1 MNIDEITCDWFEARL
16 SAYLEDDLDGET
28 RADMDKHVIACDAC
42 NALVMDLRALSV
54 DARVLPDLV
63 APRDLWDGIATRIEA
78 PVIGID
84 SGLARPAARTGVTV
98 RWATSPRFRD
108 ARLWMGTAAAG
119 LVALTAGVTYLATK
133 HAYGGAPV
141 HVAAMSSPEG
151 GSSARDASDSARTV
165 ASLVTGANPT
175 AVVQPGGGS
184 TLGST
189 APAFAA
195 QVRTVAAT
203 KTTVEQT
210 YDLEIAR
217 LRGIVNTRR
226 SRLDPYTVSVIER
239 SLSVIDQAIAES
251 RAALAKDP
259 ASGFLSEQLNS
270 ALDKKV
276 QLLRTAA
283 MLPART

>member
-1 MNIDEITCDWFEARL
+1 
-16 SAYLEDDLDGET
+16 
-28 RADMDKHVIACDAC
+28 
-42 NALVMDLRALSV
+42 MDLRALSV

-63 APRDLWDGIATRIEA
+63 PPRDLWDGIAARIEA
-78 PVIGID
+78 PVIGIA
-84 SGLARPAARTGVTV
+84 SGLPRQAVRAASLRPSA
-98 RWATSPRFRD
+98 PRLRD
-108 ARLWMGTAAAG
+108 SRLWMGAAAAA
-119 LVALTAGVTYLATK
+119 LVAVTAGVTYLATRQVY
-133 HAYGGAPV
+133 AGGAAAPV
-141 HVAAMSSPEG
+141 VAMLGRPSSVRD
-151 GSSARDASDSARTV
+151 SSRF
-165 ASLVTGANPT
+165 
-175 AVVQPGGGS
+175 
-184 TLGST
+184 ST
-189 APAFAA
+189 AAPPLVAGADSPAAA
-195 QVRTVAAT
+195 SAEATTREPAAAVRTVGLT
-203 KTTVEQT
+203 KSTVEQT
-210 YDLEIAR
+210 YDLEITR

>member
-1 MNIDEITCDWFEARL
+1 MNIDEISCDWFETRL

-28 RADMDKHVIACDAC
+28 RADMEKHVIACDAC

-54 DARVLPDLV
+54 DARTLPDLV
-63 APRDLWDGIATRIEA
+63 PPRDLWDGIAVRIEA

-84 SGLARPAARTGVTV
+84 SGLARPAV
-98 RWATSPRFRD
+98 RAAASLRRSASPRFRD
-108 ARLWMGTAAAG
+108 SRVWMSAAAAG
-119 LVALTAGVTYLATK
+119 LVAVTAGITYLATK
-133 HAYGGAPV
+133 QVYAGGADVPV
-141 HVAAMSSPEG
+141 VATLGRVGRSPMRDSSNPAMDAPPAG
-151 GSSARDASDSARTV
+151 ARSAAPAGADPTVAGTMSVPAAELRTV
-165 ASLVTGANPT
+165 AL
-175 AVVQPGGGS
+175 
-184 TLGST
+184 
-189 APAFAA
+189 
-195 QVRTVAAT
+195 T
-203 KTTVEQT
+203 KSSVERT

-259 ASGFLSEQLNS
+259 ASGFLSEQLNN

>member
-1 MNIDEITCDWFEARL
+1 MINDDDITCDWFEARL
-16 SAYLEDDLDGET
+16 SAFLEDDLDAET
-28 RADMDKHVIACDAC
+28 RIEMEKHALGCDAC

-63 APRDLWDGIATRIEA
+63 APRDLWQGIAARIEA

-84 SGLARPAARTGVTV
+84 SGVARSGARTGAPVLHS
-98 RWATSPRFRD
+98 APRRSWSSRGWLG
-108 ARLWMGTAAAG
+108 AAAAG
-119 LVALTAGVTYLATK
+119 LVAVTAGVTYLVTSRIYDRPLTNQVATTVRLGDTSRDRGT
-133 HAYGGAPV
+133 AIGQPAPAAGAAGSPTTAEASRPGTPV
-141 HVAAMSSPEG
+141 QA
-151 GSSARDASDSARTV
+151 
-165 ASLVTGANPT
+165 ASL
-175 AVVQPGGGS
+175 
-184 TLGST
+184 
-189 APAFAA
+189 AA
-195 QVRTVAAT
+195 SSDER
-203 KTTVEQT
+203 T
-210 YDLEIAR
+210 YDLEITR
-217 LRGIVNTRR
+217 LRRIVATRR

-259 ASGFLSEQLNS
+259 ASGFLSEQLNN